1 MNKSHQPSSV
11 TYLPESI
18 SFNWGPLCAHLQ
30 DNDDDGDDNDYD
42 YGCGARGND
51 DEHDDNML

>member
-1 MNKSHQPSSV
+1 M

-18 SFNWGPLCAHLQ
+18 SFNWGPLCVHLQ
-30 DNDDDGDDNDYD
+30 DNNDDDDDDDDDNDYD

-51 DEHDDNML
+51 DEYDDNML